1 MGLNIAC
8 ITIDCADPAKL
19 TGFWSEALDLTVA
32 ADLGE
37 FVFLAPKDARGPTV
51 GLQKVAEVK
60 AEKNRVHMDLSADDR
75 AAEVE
80 RLVGLGA
87 TVKGEFTVPGLTWTV
102 LTDPEGNEFCVSERS
117 EMPT

>member
-19 TGFWSEALDLTVA
+19 TAFWTEALDFTVV

-37 FVFLAPKDARGPTV
+37 FVFLAPKDARGAAI
-51 GLQKVAEVK
+51 GLQRVDEPKRD
-60 AEKNRVHMDLSADDR
+60 KNRVHMDLSADDR
-75 AAEVE
+75 PAEVE

-87 TVKGEFTVPGLTWTV
+87 SVSGEFTVPGLTWTV